1 MYLECRQLKMCF
13 ELFVIA
19 LYVRGVLCMSV
30 ESNCYCVLPQMGV
43 VLTVMAMDYVYYVR
57 YL

>member
-1 MYLECRQLKMCF
+1 MCY

-30 ESNCYCVLPQMGV
+30 ESNCYCVLPENGTDGCGADCDGYA
-43 VLTVMAMDYVYYVR
+43 LS
-57 YL
+57 LIHK